1 PAVELERLLDRE
13 PSVARR
19 IAALLVERQQRLEAR
34 LGLLAT
40 RSARRRLARALLDLA
55 GDFGVRDSR
64 GIIVNLRLTHRE
76 IGALLGTSRE
86 TASLALVELR
96 RAGLVLPDG
105 KRLVLLDP
113 AALDAIAGGEAP
125 ALARQARSS

>member
-1 PAVELERLLDRE
+1 HPITVAYHGRGALLGEASALAPGRLTTWAEAHQDCTLYATPAVELERLLDRE

-86 TASLALVELR
+86 TASLALV
-96 RAGLVLPDG
+96 
-105 KRLVLLDP
+105 
-113 AALDAIAGGEAP
+113 
-125 ALARQARSS
+125 